1 MPLTFTI
8 RQADASDIPIV
19 ARHRAAMFAD
29 MRQLSQELTTALVDA
44 TAEYLRVAMP
54 RGEYLAWL
62 AEGDGVRAIGGAGV
76 QLRPIL
82 PRPQPGRAELELGP
96 EAIVLNVYVEAAW
109 RRRGVGRALMSA
121 VLEALSDRRIR
132 RVVLHA
138 SNEGRR
144 LYERLGFTPTNEM
157 RLTTDGPSTEGRPM
171 AGSAR
176 QRGAAPRHIK
186 RAARQAKRKR
196 TIAHLS
202 KETRMAPEKEG
213 AKATARKRK

>member
-1 MPLTFTI
+1 
-8 RQADASDIPIV
+8 
-19 ARHRAAMFAD
+19 
-29 MRQLSQELTTALVDA
+29 
-44 TAEYLRVAMP
+44 MP

-62 AEGDGVRAIGGAGV
+62 AEGDGIQAIGGAGV

-82 PRPQPGRAELELGP
+82 PRPQPGRAELGP

-121 VLEALSDRRIR
+121 VLEALSHRRIR

-138 SNEGRR
+138 SNDGRR

-171 AGSAR
+171 AGSPR
-176 QRGAAPRHIK
+176 QRGAAPRNIK

-196 TIAHLS
+196 TIAQLS
-202 KETRMAPEKEG
+202 KKTRMPPGKEG
-213 AKATARKRK
+213 DKATARKRK